1 MVCCVQVTEKD
12 IKQVLGIC
20 LNHRLRKDIL
30 DDIDSGIKVQIAWQR
45 VTDPKAAERA
55 RVEKEAAEKKAAAA
69 AAGNGNGAAAN
80 GADAPK
86 KAGAWSGLPI

>member
-1 MVCCVQVTEKD
+1 MTEKD
-12 IKQVLGIC
+12 IKRVLGIC

-55 RVEKEAAEKKAAAA
+55 RVQKEKAEKKMAA
-69 AAGNGNGAAAN
+69 AAGSSNGNGAASN
-80 GADAPK
+80 GAAAEK
-86 KAGAWSGLPI
+86 KAGAWSGLPM